1 LISNIN
7 PNEENPIYEMHDVI
21 SQKIL
26 EINGERGNRN
36 HLENIITKFLDSI
49 PKTVIKSQ
57 VFREAPTIWENLD
70 IIAKNAIKYDINI
83 YKLLELN
90 LQLITLYVNTSDL
103 YNSKILVDWFDKN
116 EEEGRFKLW
125 SMTNNEKGIYA
136 RYLGVIGWYY
146 RRCSDHRQALD
157 YYARELKIY
166 DTITGFEASKCNSY
180 FGLAVTNISL
190 GNVRDAEKNIQK
202 MEEMFDKNLVDK
214 TDIAT
219 LICAKAVLCF
229 IQGKYE
235 EGLEYMNKA
244 RDIYLNNGVKVNDL
258 FLTNLYLFRAETLN
272 ILGRYEDADSQVAQL
287 MHMHKLSN
295 KKNSK
300 VFGRIYTQLAKSE
313 LGLGVVGKAAPHIKE
328 AIDLLAS
335 VKSSNPHPT
344 GVSED
349 PDLAAAYVVQGDV
362 LFAQSKLKEAIE
374 SYRDAQKIY
383 FYLYKNNINNVAQ
396 VSYLYMQGAK
406 ASCKAKDVYHYKCFG
421 EPQVKEFGRE
431 HPNTIAMYEYCK
443 KYNMD
448 LWKAE

>member
-1 LISNIN
+1 
-7 PNEENPIYEMHDVI
+7 MHDVI

-49 PKTVIKSQ
+49 PKNVIKAQ
-57 VFREAPTIWENLD
+57 IVREAITMRENLD
-70 IIAKNAIKYDINI
+70 IITKNAQKYNINI

-90 LQLITLYVNTSDL
+90 LQLITGYSNTADL
-103 YNSKILVDWFDKN
+103 YNAKTLVDWFDKN
-116 EEEGRFKLW
+116 EEESRFKLW
-125 SMTNNEKGIYA
+125 SMTNNERGSYA
-136 RYLGVIGWYY
+136 RYLASIGWYY
-146 RRCSDHRQALD
+146 RKGANPRKAID
-157 YYARELKIY
+157 YYIRALEIY
-166 DTITGFEASKCNSY
+166 KNVEGFEPFKCNTY
-180 FGLAVTNISL
+180 FGWAMANIVLGDVTQ
-190 GNVRDAEKNIQK
+190 AEQNIQK

-219 LICAKAVLCF
+219 LITVKSKLRF
-229 IQGKYE
+229 IQGQYKE
-235 EGLEYMNKA
+235 ALEYTDQNI
-244 RDIYLNNGVKVNDL
+244 DIYLNNGAKINDL
-258 FLTNLYLFRAETLN
+258 FFTAHYLFRAEVLN
-272 ILGRYEDADSQVAQL
+272 NLEKYQEANSQVTKL
-287 MHMHKLSN
+287 IHMHKLSN

-300 VFGRIYTQLAKSE
+300 TFGCVYTQLAKSE
-313 LGLGVVGKAAPHIKE
+313 LGLGDVDKALDHIKE

-349 PDLAAAYVVQGDV
+349 PDLAAAYVVQGDI
-362 LFAQSKLKEAIE
+362 LFAKNDLKGAIE

-406 ASCKAKDVYHYKCFG
+406 ASCKAKDLYHYKCFG